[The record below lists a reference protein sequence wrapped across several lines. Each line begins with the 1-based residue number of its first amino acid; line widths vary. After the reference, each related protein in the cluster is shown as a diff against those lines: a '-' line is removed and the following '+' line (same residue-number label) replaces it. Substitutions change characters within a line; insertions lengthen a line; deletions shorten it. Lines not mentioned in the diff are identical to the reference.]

1 MDIDLIDDEED
12 DEMTSFLDPHPP
24 SVLEGTR
31 MNTEVYDALNP
42 WPHNP
47 PSSVTAP
54 RMVPASPSPVADEWP
69 VIRPWS
75 ASAGGG
81 SSSAPSTLSRQ
92 ASIRRAQR
100 SRVVDFN
107 EFTHRRR
114 TTNRDARADSA
125 LGAEGREGS
134 AGTGP
139 TGAPAGPNTTSAWS
153 TGGTVRRFFPFP
165 PRSSF
170 ATANNLAR
178 RISSPAIPPLF
189 EYSPESPSQPFGAQ
203 YYEVV
208 GSALPIRSSSVDENT
223 VAGSLAGANN
233 ETPDDVLTRAPRLR
247 RGGVRPP
254 ETLTRH
260 RSPVFVVTASP
271 PPQHPSGET
280 DIIPSEPS
288 AAADHIPRTMNRVQQ
303 ATDSEPT
310 SSTSV
315 PATAPETAAPSARS
329 AIDEIEAAV
338 SAVEDLVSY
347 PTPGSTENEN
357 LA

>member
-1 MDIDLIDDEED
+1 MGKWTPDYIDDVLQHKISSLVTGAIRRAAVEKDMSPITYECFVNELDTGDSFTTTLVDILVKEVADRRSRPNNVDRRLLADRTVRSLRSLASARPYISSHPARHISRRHILSDYPGAPHMDIDLIDDEED

-208 GSALPIRSSSVDENT
+208 GSALPIRSSSVDANT
-223 VAGSLAGANN
+223 IAK
-233 ETPDDVLTRAPRLR
+233 
-247 RGGVRPP
+247 RGC
-254 ETLTRH
+254 
-260 RSPVFVVTASP
+260 
-271 PPQHPSGET
+271 
-280 DIIPSEPS
+280 
-288 AAADHIPRTMNRVQQ
+288 
-303 ATDSEPT
+303 
-310 SSTSV
+310 
-315 PATAPETAAPSARS
+315 
-329 AIDEIEAAV
+329 
-338 SAVEDLVSY
+338 
-347 PTPGSTENEN
+347 
-357 LA
+357 